1 MFINFLTYIFFYL
14 LIISS
19 LMGYGLAITSISEK
33 FKITNNLGYVG
44 LIGVLFLIVYAYVS
58 SLFISH
64 GQIHNSIILAIGVIF
79 FVKSYFKNS
88 KKKEFRYFFL
98 VFLILLIAAFIFKTH
113 DDFKYYH
120 FSYSYYLTENPL
132 IFGMGNYDL
141 GYRTPSSIF
150 YLNSLFYLPFVKYFM
165 FHMPAILIMGFSNL
179 ILIIKLKKN
188 LENSQLNFIF
198 YFTLLV
204 LIFINIF
211 FYRISEHGTD
221 RSAQILIF
229 LLFIEI
235 MLLSNF
241 KINIENQ
248 TSKIY
253 ILIALII
260 SFKAFYIL
268 YGLFFLVV
276 LFHLLRKFNVIETLK
291 IFFYNPFF
299 FFLFIIFS
307 FVIFNN
313 FITTGCMIYPVQ
325 FTCFEQ
331 PIWAIPL
338 EEVSELNDWYEQW
351 SKGGA
356 TPNSRVENPSE
367 YIQYFNWVSNW
378 MNIYFFNKVSDF
390 LLSLSLLCT
399 IVYYTF
405 RSKKKNK
412 VKKRKVLLVLTII
425 FVLLFEWFYNHPALR
440 YGGYCLIASIFF
452 ISISLILEKFSI
464 SKEYL
469 IKKTMYFIII
479 AALVFLSRNINR
491 IHYEVKAYG
500 YQPLKM
506 TYHYIDPTYFK
517 HSETIKVLIKQY
529 EQCDVDKNICEKKK
543 VLKLKKI
550 FGKYVMYKDND

>member
-1 MFINFLTYIFFYL
+1 MFINFFTYIFFYL

-19 LMGYGLAITSISEK
+19 SMGYGLAINSISKK
-33 FKITNNLGYVG
+33 FEITNNLGYIG
-44 LIGVLFLIVYAYVS
+44 LIGVLFLIIYAYVS

-64 GQIHNSIILAIGVIF
+64 GQIHNSIILVIGAILFI
-79 FVKSYFKNS
+79 KSYFNNS
-88 KKKEFRYFFL
+88 RKKEWKYFFL
-98 VFLILLIAAFIFKTH
+98 IFLIILIAAFIFKTH

-179 ILIIKLKKN
+179 TLLIKLKKN
-188 LENSQLNFIF
+188 LDNKQLNFIF

-235 MLLSNF
+235 LLLSNF
-241 KINIENQ
+241 KVNTENQ

-253 ILIALII
+253 ILIGLII

-276 LFHLLRKFNVIETLK
+276 LFHLPRKFNIKKIFK

-299 FFLFIIFS
+299 IFLFTIFI

-325 FTCFEQ
+325 FTCFQQ
-331 PIWAIPL
+331 PIWSIPL
-338 EEVSELNDWYEQW
+338 QEVSELNDWYEQW

-356 TPNSRVENPSE
+356 TPNFRVENSSE
-367 YIQYFNWVSNW
+367 YIQYFNWVGNW

-390 LLSLSLLCT
+390 LLGLSLLCA
-399 IVYYTF
+399 IVYFTF
-405 RSKKKNK
+405 RSKKKIK
-412 VKKRKVLLVLTII
+412 VKK
-425 FVLLFEWFYNHPALR
+425 
-440 YGGYCLIASIFF
+440 
-452 ISISLILEKFSI
+452 
-464 SKEYL
+464 
-469 IKKTMYFIII
+469 KKCY
-479 AALVFLSRNINR
+479 
-491 IHYEVKAYG
+491 
-500 YQPLKM
+500 
-506 TYHYIDPTYFK
+506 
-517 HSETIKVLIKQY
+517 
-529 EQCDVDKNICEKKK
+529 
-543 VLKLKKI
+543 
-550 FGKYVMYKDND
+550 

>member
-1 MFINFLTYIFFYL
+1 
-14 LIISS
+14 
-19 LMGYGLAITSISEK
+19 MGYGLAITSISEK

-378 MNIYFFNKVSDF
+378 MNIYFFNKVSDY

-405 RSKKKNK
+405 RSKKKIK
-412 VKKRKVLLVLTII
+412 VKKKNILLVLIII

-452 ISISLILEKFSI
+452 ILISLFLEKFSI
-464 SKEYL
+464 TKEHL
-469 IKKTMYFIII
+469 IKKTMYLIMI
-479 AALVFLSRNINR
+479 AALVFVSRNINR
-491 IHYEVKAYG
+491 IHYEVKTYG
-500 YQPLKM
+500 YQPFKM
-506 TYHYIDPTYFK
+506 TYYYIDPAYFTHTK
-517 HSETIKVLIKQY
+517 KIKILIKQY
-529 EQCDVDKNICEKKK
+529 EKCDVDVKNCEKKK
-543 VLKLKKI
+543 GLRLKKI
-550 FGKYVMYKDND
+550 FGKHVMYKK

>member
-1 MFINFLTYIFFYL
+1 
-14 LIISS
+14 
-19 LMGYGLAITSISEK
+19 MGYGLAITSISEK

-44 LIGVLFLIVYAYVS
+44 LIGVLFLIIYAYIS

-79 FVKSYFKNS
+79 FIKSYFKSS
-88 KKKEFRYFFL
+88 KKKEFKYFFL
-98 VFLILLIAAFIFKTH
+98 VFLILLIAVFIFKTH

-179 ILIIKLKKN
+179 TLLIKLKKN
-188 LENSQLNFIF
+188 LENNQLNFIF

-241 KINIENQ
+241 KINIANQ

-253 ILIALII
+253 ILIGLII

-268 YGLFFLVV
+268 YGLFFLVI
-276 LFHLLRKFNVIETLK
+276 LFLLLRKFNIIETLK

-338 EEVSELNDWYEQW
+338 EEVSVLNDWYEQW

-356 TPNSRVENPSE
+356 TPNSSVENPSE
-367 YIQYFNWVSNW
+367 YIQYFNWVGNW
-378 MNIYFFNKVSDF
+378 MNIYFFNKVSDY

-405 RSKKKNK
+405 RSKKK
-412 VKKRKVLLVLTII
+412 
-425 FVLLFEWFYNHPALR
+425 
-440 YGGYCLIASIFF
+440 
-452 ISISLILEKFSI
+452 
-464 SKEYL
+464 
-469 IKKTMYFIII
+469 
-479 AALVFLSRNINR
+479 
-491 IHYEVKAYG
+491 
-500 YQPLKM
+500 
-506 TYHYIDPTYFK
+506 
-517 HSETIKVLIKQY
+517 
-529 EQCDVDKNICEKKK
+529 
-543 VLKLKKI
+543 I
-550 FGKYVMYKDND
+550 FGNF